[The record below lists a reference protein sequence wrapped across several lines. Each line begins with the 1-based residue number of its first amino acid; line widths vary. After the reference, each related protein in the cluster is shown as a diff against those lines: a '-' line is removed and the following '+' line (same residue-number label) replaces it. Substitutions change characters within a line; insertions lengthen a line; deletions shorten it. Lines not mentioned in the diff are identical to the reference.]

1 MIKLMVVDDEINIRK
16 GLREYISW
24 DVWDIELAAEAEDA
38 ESALRIAAQVRPDIL
53 LTDIRMRQMNGIEL
67 MKRLKEMFPD
77 LRVILLSG
85 YSDIEYLQAAL
96 HFKAVEY
103 LLKPAGADKI
113 IEAVLRA
120 KKEILEERE
129 KWQEN
134 LKRDAF
140 LDENFPIIQIHFID
154 EIMKGKHTDRAVIE
168 KKAQM
173 LNIPMEGPFYVVMV
187 ADARGNLLGDSYKS
201 GQEQDMKFWQFVQK
215 MNQIVEKYE
224 DGFWCETGEAL
235 FLFLLNEKGEDR
247 LGEKCKL
254 LAEEIQA
261 EFDGFG
267 HEKIYMGI
275 GSVVESPLQLCD
287 SFTSAENA
295 LLLSAWNS
303 GQYIFYDQR
312 KEMEQDQIQWCN
324 QKERE
329 ILSDVTEKRF
339 EKAIEEL
346 GILFDIYRE
355 QQMDFRKVKKFCNHL
370 VMMTEPFDFREHGE
384 NHVEAPC
391 VDEFRDAEDLRNW
404 MIQFWKRKLNKGE
417 SVHSQYSELTRKTI
431 RYMQQH
437 YAEDITLQSLSKI
450 VFASPNYLGRVFF
463 NDVGCRLGD
472 WLNRY
477 RVERAK
483 ELLSG
488 SLKKTYEIAEE
499 VGFSGYK
506 YFSVCFLKY
515 AGCSARDYRNKYR
528 TV

>member
-1 MIKLMVVDDEINIRK
+1 MIKLMVVDDEMNIRR

-53 LTDIRMRQMNGIEL
+53 LTDIRMRKMNGIE
-67 MKRLKEMFPD
+67 MTRRLKEMFPD

-96 HFKAVEY
+96 HLKAAEY

-113 IEAVLRA
+113 IEAVLRV

-140 LDENFPIIQIHFID
+140 LDENIPIIQIHFID
-154 EIMKGKHTDRAVIE
+154 EIMKGKHTEWTAIE

-173 LNIPMEGPFYVVMV
+173 LNIPMEGPFYAVMA
-187 ADARGNLLGDSYKS
+187 ADARGNLLEDKYKS
-201 GQEQDMKFWQFVQK
+201 WQEQDMSFWQFVQK
-215 MNQIVEKYE
+215 MNQIVEKYK

-235 FLFLLNEKGEDR
+235 FLFLLNAKESGVLE
-247 LGEKCKL
+247 EKCKS

-267 HEKIYMGI
+267 HQKIYIGI
-275 GSVVESPLQLCD
+275 GTTVESPLQLCD
-287 SFTSAENA
+287 SFASAENA
-295 LLLSAWNS
+295 LLLSAWNP

-312 KEMEQDQIQWCN
+312 KENEQEQIQWCN
-324 QKERE
+324 RKERE
-329 ILSDVTEKRF
+329 VLSDVTAKRY

-346 GILFDIYRE
+346 GVLFDLYRE

-370 VMMTEPFDFREHGE
+370 IMMTESFDFREHGE
-384 NHVEAPC
+384 NQAEVPC
-391 VDEFRDAEDLRNW
+391 VDEFRN
-404 MIQFWKRKLNKGE
+404 
-417 SVHSQYSELTRKTI
+417 
-431 RYMQQH
+431 
-437 YAEDITLQSLSKI
+437 AEDITLQSLSKI

-463 NDVGCRLGD
+463 NDVGCRLSD

-483 ELLSG
+483 ELLSD
-488 SLKKTYEIAEE
+488 SDKKTYEIAEE

-515 AGCSARDYRNKYR
+515 AGCSARDYKNKYR
-528 TV
+528 TDLKEHEDR

>member
-1 MIKLMVVDDEINIRK
+1 
-16 GLREYISW
+16 
-24 DVWDIELAAEAEDA
+24 
-38 ESALRIAAQVRPDIL
+38 
-53 LTDIRMRQMNGIEL
+53 
-67 MKRLKEMFPD
+67 
-77 LRVILLSG
+77 
-85 YSDIEYLQAAL
+85 
-96 HFKAVEY
+96 
-103 LLKPAGADKI
+103 
-113 IEAVLRA
+113 
-120 KKEILEERE
+120 
-129 KWQEN
+129 
-134 LKRDAF
+134 
-140 LDENFPIIQIHFID
+140 
-154 EIMKGKHTDRAVIE
+154 
-168 KKAQM
+168 M
-173 LNIPMEGPFYVVMV
+173 LNIPMGGPFYIVMA
-187 ADARGNLLGDSYKS
+187 ADARGNLLEDSCKS

-235 FLFLLNEKGEDR
+235 FLFLLNGKEQSALE
-247 LGEKCKL
+247 EKCKL

-267 HEKIYMGI
+267 HGKIYIGI

-287 SFTSAENA
+287 SFASAENA
-295 LLLSAWNS
+295 LLLSAWNF
-303 GQYIFYDQR
+303 GQYILYDQR
-312 KEMEQDQIQWCN
+312 KEIEQDQIQWCN
-324 QKERE
+324 RKERE
-329 ILSDVTEKRF
+329 ILSDVTAKRY

-346 GILFDIYRE
+346 GVLFDIYRE
-355 QQMDFRKVKKFCNHL
+355 QQTDFRKVKKFCNHL
-370 VMMTEPFDFREHGE
+370 VLMTEPFDFGEHGE
-384 NHVEAPC
+384 NQAEVPR

-417 SVHSQYSELTRKTI
+417 SVHLQYSELTRKTI

-463 NDVGCRLGD
+463 NDVGCRLND

-483 ELLSG
+483 ELLSD
-488 SLKKTYEIAEE
+488 SAKKTYEIAEE

-528 TV
+528 TVLKEHEDR